1 MERKDWTLLALA
13 AAKGEPL
20 SPVQL
25 QKSLFLLGKVHARR
39 VGRRFY
45 TFQPYHYGPFDQSI
59 YEDAE
64 QLARDGLAVV
74 TMAPHG
80 RWSEYRASA
89 EGVARSKAVRAE
101 APNAAVEYLERA
113 VEWCRSLSFQ
123 QLVRAIYAKYPEFR
137 QNSVFR

>member
-45 TFQPYHYGPFDQSI
+45 TFQPYH
-59 YEDAE
+59 
-64 QLARDGLAVV
+64 GLAVV